1 VHEINNLPAWYRV
14 LYETEAELS
23 ELETLVEKSRSRS
36 GDHLSSLFGQ
46 GEWLS
51 GKQVAHRLQGIGNVA
66 LATVNSRLEPRVA
79 PMEAVLFHGKFYIA
93 LQSDSTR
100 VRQLTKTPAASLTY
114 TRDDDVLITV
124 NGNATFV
131 QRGEPDFARL
141 EAEWSKK
148 YGRSVWDALAFIKL
162 EPTHIV
168 AFALNPELFPTA

>member
-1 VHEINNLPAWYRV
+1 

-23 ELETLVEKSRSRS
+23 ELEKLVEKSKLKS

-51 GKQVAHRLQGIGNVA
+51 GKQVAHHLQGIGNVA
-66 LATVNSRLEPRVA
+66 LATVNSRMEPRVA
-79 PMEAVLFHGKFYIA
+79 PMEAALLHGRFYIA
-93 LQSDSTR
+93 VQGDSTR

-131 QRGEPDFARL
+131 RKGEPDFVGL
-141 EAEWSKK
+141 DAEWSKK
-148 YGRSVWDALAFIKL
+148 YGGGVRDNFVFIKL
-162 EPTHIV
+162 EPTHIT